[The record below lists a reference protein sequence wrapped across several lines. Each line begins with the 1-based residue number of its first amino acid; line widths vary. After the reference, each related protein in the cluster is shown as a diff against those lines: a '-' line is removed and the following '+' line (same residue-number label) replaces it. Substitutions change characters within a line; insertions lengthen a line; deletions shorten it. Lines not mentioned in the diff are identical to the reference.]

1 MSTIIQMVDAV
12 SVPVTSVTVSDAKW
26 YAIRTRSR
34 HEKVAARELDAQ
46 GIPAFLPLVTSIR
59 QWSDR
64 RTKVEM
70 PLFPGY
76 AFVRVDYFSGD
87 RVRVLRTTG
96 VVDFVGQKMEG
107 SSIPDE
113 QIESIRTI
121 LIRNVPVKEYPFLNV
136 GQRIRVRNGAL
147 SGVEGILVAV
157 KGARQLVI
165 SVEPIQR
172 SLCINLDDY
181 QIENVSVAGSKGSGP
196 NENSANPR

>member
-1 MSTIIQMVDAV
+1 MSIISQMVDDV
-12 SVPVTSVTVSDAKW
+12 TIPVTPVTVSDVKW

-46 GIPAFLPLVTSIR
+46 RIPVFLPLVTSVR

-76 AFVRVDYFSGD
+76 AFVRVDYLSGE

-96 VVDFVGQKMEG
+96 VVDFVGHKPEG

-121 LIRNVPVKEYPFLNV
+121 LIRNVPVKDHPFLNV

-147 SGVEGILVAV
+147 MGVEGILVAV
-157 KGARQLVI
+157 KGTRQLII
-165 SVEPIQR
+165 SVEPIRR
-172 SLCINLDDY
+172 SLCISLDDY
-181 QIENVSVAGSKGSGP
+181 QVENVSGAASKRA
-196 NENSANPR
+196 E

>member
-1 MSTIIQMVDAV
+1 MSATSQMIDTVT
-12 SVPVTSVTVSDAKW
+12 VPVTSGTGSDARW

-46 GIPAFLPLVTSIR
+46 QIPVFLPLVTSVR

-64 RTKVEM
+64 RTKVEL

-87 RVRVLRTTG
+87 RVRVLQATG
-96 VVDFVGQKMEG
+96 VVGFVGHKADG

-113 QIESIRTI
+113 QIDSIRTI
-121 LIRNVPVKEYPFLNV
+121 LIRNVPLKDHPFLNV

-157 KGARQLVI
+157 KGARTLVI
-165 SVEPIQR
+165 SVEPIHR
-172 SLCINLDDY
+172 SLCISLDDY
-181 QIENVSVAGSKGSGP
+181 EVENLTPQRREAVDQ
-196 NENSANPR
+196 NSSIVTR

>member
-1 MSTIIQMVDAV
+1 MSQMVDAV
-12 SVPVTSVTVSDAKW
+12 TVPVTSVTVSDAKW

-34 HEKVAARELDAQ
+34 HEKVAARELAAQ
-46 GIPAFLPLVTSIR
+46 GISVFLPLVTSIR

-70 PLFPGY
+70 ALFPGY
-76 AFVRVDYFSGD
+76 TFVRVDYFSGD

-96 VVDFVGQKMEG
+96 VVDFVGQKAEG

-121 LIRNVPVKEYPFLNV
+121 LIRNVPVKDHPFLNV

-157 KGARQLVI
+157 KGTRQLVI
-165 SVEPIQR
+165 SVEPIHR
-172 SLCINLDDY
+172 SLCISLDDY
-181 QIENVSVAGSKGSGP
+181 QIENLSGP
-196 NENSANPR
+196 ASKHPGSNESSANPR

>member
-1 MSTIIQMVDAV
+1 MSTISQMVDAV
-12 SVPVTSVTVSDAKW
+12 SVPVTSVTASDAKW

-46 GIPAFLPLVTSIR
+46 GICAFLPLMTSIR

-96 VVDFVGQKMEG
+96 VVDFVGQKTDG

-121 LIRNVPVKEYPFLNV
+121 LIRNVPVKDHPFLSV

-157 KGARQLVI
+157 KGTRQLVI

-172 SLCINLDDY
+172 SLCISLDDY
-181 QIENVSVAGSKGSGP
+181 QIENLSVAASKSPESNGNSP
-196 NENSANPR
+196 NMR

>member
-1 MSTIIQMVDAV
+1 MDAV
-12 SVPVTSVTVSDAKW
+12 SVPVTSVTPSDAKW

-34 HEKVAARELDAQ
+34 HEKVAVRELEAQ
-46 GIPAFLPLVTSIR
+46 AIPVFLPLVISVR

-76 AFVRVDYFSGD
+76 AFVRVDYLSGD
-87 RVRVLRTTG
+87 RVRVLRATG
-96 VVDFVGQKMEG
+96 VVDFVGHRAEG
-107 SSIPDE
+107 TSIPDE

-121 LIRNVPVKEYPFLNV
+121 LIRNVPVKEHPFLNV

-157 KGARQLVI
+157 KGTRQLVI

-172 SLCINLDDY
+172 SLCISLDDY
-181 QIENVSVAGSKGSGP
+181 QIENVSVAPSKRPGQT
-196 NENSANPR
+196 ATR

>member
-1 MSTIIQMVDAV
+1 MSTIIQMVDPV
-12 SVPVTSVTVSDAKW
+12 NVPVTSVTVSDAKW

-46 GIPAFLPLVTSIR
+46 GIAVFLPLTTSIR

-96 VVDFVGQKMEG
+96 VVDFVGQKAEG

-121 LIRNVPVKEYPFLNV
+121 LIRNVPVKDHPFLNV

-157 KGARQLVI
+157 KGTRQLVI
-165 SVEPIQR
+165 SVEPIHR
-172 SLCINLDDY
+172 SLCISLDDY
-181 QIENVSVAGSKGSGP
+181 QIEDISVAKSKRSD
-196 NENSANPR
+196 